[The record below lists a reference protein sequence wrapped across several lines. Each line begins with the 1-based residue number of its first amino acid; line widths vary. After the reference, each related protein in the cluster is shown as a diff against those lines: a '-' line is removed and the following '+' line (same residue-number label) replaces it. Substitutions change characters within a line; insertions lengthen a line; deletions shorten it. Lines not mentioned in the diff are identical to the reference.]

1 MTASRLPTA
10 TATARHAALV
20 LGASALL
27 VTTAGCSAIAGDEPL
42 PPEEL
47 EAIALGANAE
57 VSDVAARSIVLVAA
71 DRGEPGRLLG
81 TLFNGGDAPVEV
93 ELSDEDDA
101 VVVEVPAGGLVAL
114 EEQEFLLGTVEQIPG
129 SYVELGMDVDGEAVE
144 MQVPVRDGSLEAYA
158 PYLPEG

>member
-1 MTASRLPTA
+1 MNARRLPRTA
-10 TATARHAALV
+10 VRRAAPFACAAAV
-20 LGASALL
+20 LAAM
-27 VTTAGCSAIAGDEPL
+27 AGCAVVAGDEPL

-81 TLFNGGDAPVEV
+81 TLFNRGDAPVEV
-93 ELSDEDDA
+93 ELSDDDDT
-101 VVVEVPAGGLVAL
+101 VVVEVPAGDLVAL
-114 EEQEFLLGTVEQIPG
+114 EEQEFLLDTVEQIPG
-129 SYVELGMDVDGEAVE
+129 SYVEVDIGVGGEVVE

>member
-1 MTASRLPTA
+1 MTATRLPKTPLRRA
-10 TATARHAALV
+10 AALV
-20 LGASALL
+20 CASAAIA
-27 VTTAGCSAIAGDEPL
+27 TMAGCAAIAGDEPL

-81 TLFNGGDAPVEV
+81 TLFNRGDAPVEV
-93 ELSDEDDA
+93 ELSDDDDT
-101 VVVEVPAGGLVAL
+101 VVVEVPANDLVAL
-114 EEQEFLLGTVEQIPG
+114 EEQEFLMQSVEQIPG
-129 SYVELGMDVDGEAVE
+129 SYVEIRLAVDGEEAVL
-144 MQVPVRDGSLEAYA
+144 QVPVRDGSLEAYA